1 VSKNLKE
8 YESLLADQSF
18 MRVHNSFLI
27 NLREVK
33 KYVKSEGGYIL
44 MKNGAQISISQKK
57 REEFVER
64 MTSIH

>member
-1 VSKNLKE
+1 
-8 YESLLADQSF
+8 